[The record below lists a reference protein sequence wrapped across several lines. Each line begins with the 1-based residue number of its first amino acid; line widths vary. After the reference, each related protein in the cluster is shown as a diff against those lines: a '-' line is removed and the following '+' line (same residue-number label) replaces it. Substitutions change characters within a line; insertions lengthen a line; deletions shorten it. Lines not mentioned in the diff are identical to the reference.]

1 MTSAAERKWNHRPWA
16 ALWLS
21 LAILAAPVVIYG
33 LIWYGPD
40 VIARHDI
47 GNGTG
52 PLQVVRV
59 QQARD
64 AARGRLLTLG
74 AGVFAAGALLF
85 TGRNYRVARQTL
97 EITEQ
102 GQRRTLELTEQG
114 QVTDRYTRAIEQL
127 GSEKLDV
134 RIGGIYALERVA
146 RDSAKDHPTVM
157 EVVSA
162 FVREHSHEQWP
173 PSDRGG
179 REQARSTRPD
189 VQAAV
194 TVVGRRIAKSDIQ
207 GIDLGGADLRRANL
221 TGANLTGANLTD
233 ADFRRAN
240 LTGANLTGANLTDAD
255 FRRANLT
262 GANLTG
268 ANLFFTDLGRANL
281 FGADLTDADLDHADL
296 TRANLT
302 DARLPGADLDGANLT
317 DAYLARA
324 NLTGADL
331 TGARLTR
338 ADLVLADFTNAHL
351 TGARLRG
358 ADLRGADLRG
368 ADLIAAD
375 LRGAGLRGAD
385 LRGADLGISS
395 TAARRADLT
404 DADLTAA
411 RWPRDAA
418 APAGWKLDTSSG
430 RLEAAGTNSGPTE
443 AN

>member
-240 LTGANLTGANLTDAD
+240 LTGANLTGANL
-255 FRRANLT
+255 
-262 GANLTG
+262 
-268 ANLFFTDLGRANL
+268 FFTDLGRANL